1 MPPTQRSRILLWTA
15 AGLLLLLLAYGF
27 VRFFLSQI
35 GHGRPADLAAVVAAA
50 PAGFEVLDRGNL
62 PPARAASEL
71 ASLLAARP
79 GRVGIHFST
88 PDGTLY
94 WLADPAADTLEERAA
109 GAAGTRLATIWSGQ
123 IRRRLDWA
131 ASHDGDLSPPGLPP
145 PERKNL
151 YH

>member
-88 PDGTLY
+88 PDGTL
-94 WLADPAADTLEERAA
+94 EERAA